1 MAEPI
6 KNIQFKPM
14 DEEAQR
20 RQDMMEIEDA
30 LLANKDSILD
40 VLEVIGHLKHRGILD
55 IAKGLL
61 GQGDKV
67 MDIAV
72 NLANMPENKNSLKNL
87 LLLLGTIGM
96 INVTQLEPIL
106 LKLNAGIARV
116 AEIEDKESEKTS
128 YLGMARALRDPE
140 INRSI
145 TMLLEF
151 LRGMGTDVS
160 DLEKNEPAQTE
171 PSINKGKTQE
181 PEKKKAE
188 GN

>member
-6 KNIQFKPM
+6 KNIQFNPV
-14 DEEAQR
+14 DGEVQR
-20 RQDMMEIEDA
+20 KKDLMEIEDA
-30 LLANKDSILD
+30 LLANKDSIME
-40 VLEVIGHLKHRGILD
+40 VMEVIGYMKERGILD
-55 IAKGLL
+55 IAKGLF

-67 MDIAV
+67 LDIAV

-96 INVTQLEPIL
+96 LNVTQLEPIL

-116 AEIEDKESEKTS
+116 AEIEEKEGEKTS

-145 TMLLEF
+145 TLLLEF

-160 DLEKNEPAQTE
+160 ELEKNDPAT
-171 PSINKGKTQE
+171 PAVDTGKTQE
-181 PEKKKAE
+181 PEKGKS
-188 GN
+188 